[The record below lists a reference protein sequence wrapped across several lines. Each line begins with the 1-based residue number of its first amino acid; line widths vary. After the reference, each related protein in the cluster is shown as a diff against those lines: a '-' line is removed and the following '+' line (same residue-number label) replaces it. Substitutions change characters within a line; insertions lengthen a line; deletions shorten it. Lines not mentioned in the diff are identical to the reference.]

1 MLRGVKVQQAGP
13 WDGDDVAAVVLHQ
26 LRRKE
31 KKRKEAYLWGE
42 MMVLGTMAR
51 L

>member
-1 MLRGVKVQQAGP
+1 VLRGVKVQQAGP

-42 MMVLGTMAR
+42 MTVLGTTAR